1 MYDYKTQALNE
12 AIEDTFDTVMAG
24 YEARPEVAEVMDRRD
39 AIIADLL
46 SRHPDASNLLNE
58 LRDVVTGYTAD
69 YVSVAYVEGVKYG
82 IKNGEEIEK
91 CAAEDAEPEV

>member
-1 MYDYKTQALNE
+1 MYDNKALNE
-12 AIEDTFDTVMAG
+12 AIEDTFDEVMAG
-24 YEARPEVAEVMDRRD
+24 YETRPEVAEVMDRRD

-46 SRHPDASNLLNE
+46 SRHPEEAEVLYK
-58 LRDVVTGYTAD
+58 LRDNVTGYTAD

-91 CAAEDAEPEV
+91 FAVEA